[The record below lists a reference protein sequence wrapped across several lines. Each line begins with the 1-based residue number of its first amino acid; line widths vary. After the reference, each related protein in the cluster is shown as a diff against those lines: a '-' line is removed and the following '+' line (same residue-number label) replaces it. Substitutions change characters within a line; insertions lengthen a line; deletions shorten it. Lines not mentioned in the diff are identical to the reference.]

1 MGFGEYNVYFY
12 KMNYQGPHSFRQSY
26 LDMFNNVLNARQ
38 VDQVDRGNQVYQ
50 LDHVHQMVRGDPL
63 DQRGRL
69 DRVHQ
74 MDQLARMD
82 PLDQVDRLQHQWLL
96 ADNIHTLYIN
106 LQWMMYWPFPDRN
119 GVCNCTT
126 KLGEIRRICRY
137 IKRRL
142 TSND

>member
-1 MGFGEYNVYFY
+1 MT
-12 KMNYQGPHSFRQSY
+12 
-26 LDMFNNVLNARQ
+26 NNVLKPRQ

-69 DRVHQ
+69 GHVHRVHQ

-96 ADNIHTLYIN
+96 ADNIHTLYIKV
-106 LQWMMYWPFPDRN
+106 DRA
-119 GVCNCTT
+119 
-126 KLGEIRRICRY
+126 
-137 IKRRL
+137 
-142 TSND
+142 